1 MTPPQIPVLL
11 LASRDQ
17 QLAYLIQR
25 YADTCGCQLI
35 QAETGAGIL
44 NVIAQSRP
52 NVILLDVSQANVE
65 GQQAL
70 RDIKSAESSRL
81 IPVIL
86 CGTSETDWLD
96 CEAEGR
102 LLQPI
107 LLNDFAHVLSE
118 TGLQIPKNVKEV

>member
-1 MTPPQIPVLL
+1 MTTLHTPVLL

-17 QLAYLIQR
+17 QLVYLIQR
-25 YADTCGCQLI
+25 YADNCGCRLLP
-35 QAETGAGIL
+35 AETDDSIL
-44 NVIAQSRP
+44 NVIEQSRP
-52 NVILLDVSQANVE
+52 NVILLDMSQANAE
-65 GQQAL
+65 GRQAL
-70 RDIKSAESSRL
+70 RDIKSAESTRL

-118 TGLQIPKNVKEV
+118 TGLQTPKNVKEA